1 MASAR
6 RIALALSSVACF
18 AIVLSRPL
26 AAAGLPE
33 GDPKAAGF
41 APEKLAL
48 IRTYLERQV
57 AEKNLAGGA
66 TLIARHGKVVHQAA
80 VGMKDV
86 EAGQPLERSTL
97 FRIASMTKPI
107 TSTAVMILVDEGK
120 LRLDDP
126 VAKYLHEFAAPSVVI
141 APADATATA
150 ITTVPAA
157 SPITI
162 HQLLTHSSGLSYR
175 FAKPPQIGPLYVE
188 SAISDGLSETP
199 GTIGD
204 NVKRLARLPL
214 LHQPGTTWSYSLS
227 TDVLGRLVE
236 VVSGQTFDQFLRERI
251 FTPLAMDDTQ
261 FVIPKAKRG
270 RLAALY
276 TAGEDKTVRRSPGSL
291 IQDGPLVYSG
301 TYSTWDDGHYYSG
314 GAGLTSTIDD
324 YSRFCQ
330 MLLNKGELDGARIL
344 KPETV
349 ALMTRDQVPGLNVL
363 PWGHGDGFGYGFGVV
378 KEANRDAD
386 LAGVGAYSW
395 GGFFYTYF
403 WVDPKR
409 EIVAIFMTQ
418 LYPNAHLKVREEFK
432 RLAYDAI
439 VE

>member
-6 RIALALSSVACF
+6 RIALALSSVACLAVVF
-18 AIVLSRPL
+18 SGTL

-41 APEKLAL
+41 APEKLDR

-57 AEKNLAGGA
+57 AEKKLAGGA
-66 TLIARHGKVVHQAA
+66 TLIARRGKVVHQAA
-80 VGMKDV
+80 VGMKDL

-97 FRIASMTKPI
+97 FRIASMSKPI
-107 TSTAVMILVDEGK
+107 TSTAVMILAEEGK

-126 VAKYLHEFAAPSVVI
+126 VAKYLPEFAAPSVVV
-141 APADATATA
+141 APAGASATA

-175 FAKPPQIGPLYVE
+175 FANPPRLGPLYVE
-188 SAISDGLSETP
+188 AAISDGLSETP

-204 NVKRLARLPL
+204 NVKRLAKLPL

-236 VVSGQTFDQFLRERI
+236 VVSGQRFDRFLRERI
-251 FTPLAMDDTQ
+251 FTPLAMDDTH
-261 FVIPKAKRG
+261 FLIPKAKRE

-276 TAGEDKTVRRSPGSL
+276 TPGEDKTVRRSTGSL
-291 IQDGPLVYSG
+291 IQVGPLVYSG
-301 TYSTWDDGHYYSG
+301 TYPTWDDGHYDSG
-314 GAGLTSTIDD
+314 GAGLSSTIDD
-324 YSRFCQ
+324 YARFCQ
-330 MLLNKGELDGARIL
+330 MLLNKGELDGARVL

-403 WVDPKR
+403 WVDPRR

-418 LYPNAHLKVREEFK
+418 LYPNDHLKVREEFK
-432 RLAYDAI
+432 RLTYDALA
-439 VE
+439 E